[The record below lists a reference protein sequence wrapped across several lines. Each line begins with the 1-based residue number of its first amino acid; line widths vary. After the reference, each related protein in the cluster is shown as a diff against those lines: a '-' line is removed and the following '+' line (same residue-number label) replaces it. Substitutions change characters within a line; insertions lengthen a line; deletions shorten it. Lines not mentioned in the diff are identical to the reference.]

1 MTNKLTIAFVC
12 TGNTFRSQIGEAFA
26 KKYGSHLWTA
36 YSAGLEVK
44 SNQLHPFTPDIM
56 SEISISMTDHHPKL
70 LADIPATVDI
80 LVTMGCG
87 AKCPYVPTKHRVEW
101 SLPPLDTTDRASFV
115 VIRDAIQEKVKALVK
130 ALESNEI
137 VVK

>member
-1 MTNKLTIAFVC
+1 MKEKLTIAFVC

-44 SNQLHPFTPDIM
+44 SSELHPFTTDIM
-56 SEISISMTDHHPKL
+56 NEIGISMVDHHPKL
-70 LADIPATVDI
+70 LSDIPAKVDI

-101 SLPPLDTTDRASFV
+101 SLPPLDNTNRASFAA
-115 VIRDAIQEKVKALVK
+115 IRDAIEVNVKALVK
-130 ALESNEI
+130 SLESREL